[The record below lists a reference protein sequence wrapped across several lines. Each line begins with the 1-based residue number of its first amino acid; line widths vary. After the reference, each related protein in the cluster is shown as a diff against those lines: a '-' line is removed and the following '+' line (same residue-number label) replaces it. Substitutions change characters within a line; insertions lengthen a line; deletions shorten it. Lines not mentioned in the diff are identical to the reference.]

1 MSKQNTVINYN
12 ESTVEDGGILYDM
25 EDLCRLSSIYERLC
39 TAEYLYENDDRINSM
54 EFAYEVACDMNDYVD
69 NMCEYERKNIIE
81 YLDYIVQYHE
91 EDCEEE

>member
-54 EFAYEVACDMNDYVD
+54 EFAYEVACEIRDHVDDMCG
-69 NMCEYERKNIIE
+69 CESEAIVE
-81 YLDYIVQYHE
+81 YLDDILQSYE
-91 EDCEEE
+91 EDCEEK

>member
-1 MSKQNTVINYN
+1 MSKQRTVINYN
-12 ESTVEDGGILYDM
+12 ELVMDDFFSEEIS
-25 EDLCRLSSIYERLC
+25 DLFDVVHLAKS
-39 TAEYLYENDDRINSM
+39 LYEEEDSINSA
-54 EFAYEVACDMNDYVD
+54 ELAYEVACNMNGYVD